1 MPERSRPSRPSWHLP
16 TYRIGH
22 FLNQPDN
29 PTGFAITCF
38 SKMAEPQVEDLH
50 KHTFYEI
57 IWIEAG
63 ACRQLIDYKE
73 YAVTPGTLFFISP
86 GQVHRFEEWQ
96 HVSGGSILFTEAF
109 FLLNQQNKD
118 ALFELSFLDNVYANP
133 LVRPDAANY
142 QSIRQLIAL
151 LQDEYRRPDASAR
164 VEQALL
170 HALLG
175 QIQRTVDMA
184 EGRCGQPPADP
195 ARPVAAPVFSA
206 AYLVLFKRFKLL
218 LDAHY
223 AEALTAGAYAD
234 RLAVTPHHLNHVV
247 KRIAGTTV
255 SAMIRARTI
264 LEAKRLLTFT
274 DLSMTEVAAQLGIFD
289 SSYFAKLFRA
299 ETGHAPLAFRQTISE
314 SYRKESVS
322 S

>member
-1 MPERSRPSRPSWHLP
+1 VHLP
-16 TYRIGH
+16 VYHIGH

-38 SKMAEPQVEDLH
+38 SKMAEPEVEDRH

-57 IWIEAG
+57 IWVETG
-63 ACRQLIDYKE
+63 ACRQLIDYQE
-73 YAVTPGTLFFISP
+73 YAVAPETLFFISP
-86 GQVHRFEEWQ
+86 GQVHQFEEWQ
-96 HVSGGSILFTEAF
+96 HVTGGSILFTEAF

-118 ALFELSFLDNVYANP
+118 ALFELSFLDNRYAKP
-133 LVRPDAANY
+133 LVQPDAASY

-151 LQDEYRRPDASAR
+151 LQEEYRRPDASAR

-175 QIQRTVDMA
+175 QIQRSVDVA
-184 EGRCGQPPADP
+184 EGRCGQPDATGS
-195 ARPVAAPVFSA
+195 RTAPFSA
-206 AYLVLFKRFKLL
+206 AYLVLYKRFKRL
-218 LDAHY
+218 LDQHCT
-223 AEALTAGAYAD
+223 EALTPGDYAD

-247 KRIAGTTV
+247 KRITGTTA
-255 SAMIRARTI
+255 SAVVRARAM

-274 DLSMTEVAAQLGIFD
+274 DLTITEVAARLSLFD
-289 SSYFAKLFRA
+289 SSYFAKIFRA
-299 ETGHAPLAFRQTISE
+299 ETGTSPLAFRQAISE
-314 SYRKESVS
+314 SYRKGSVS